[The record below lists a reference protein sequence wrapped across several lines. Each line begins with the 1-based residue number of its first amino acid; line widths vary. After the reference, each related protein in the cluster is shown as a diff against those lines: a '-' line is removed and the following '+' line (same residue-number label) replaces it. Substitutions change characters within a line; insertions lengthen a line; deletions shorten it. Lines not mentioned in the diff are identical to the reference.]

1 MFENSEVKCRD
12 FYVVRCYL
20 QLSSVLELSFLA
32 NEALKYDLKS
42 LKYIHDPQR
51 YATAYSN
58 LATDYS
64 NLKRYKEATYYHNK
78 AYSVRGLSAIEKADI
93 GQAQIKYF
101 IGQKD
106 TANVLKRIADLDVI
120 TNLSPSDA
128 NLLYENRAKYFEFIN
143 QKDSALLNWKKV
155 LAQRY
160 YIDKQQ
166 ACGHLYLLYKQAG
179 NFTEAMKYADLYI
192 AYTDTM
198 KHKVES
204 ESVAKAMQLYD
215 YSAYQQ
221 KSQQAELDKQ
231 KRTTLLI
238 EVILAIVLLAT
249 WGIVFLIYKKKLKQ
263 VALADATH
271 KNELLRVRLMSE
283 EKNTEKL
290 SQKIEDNE
298 SILTELKAKL
308 STQKDFRQQLE
319 AEITE
324 KETLLAS
331 LNQQMQTHIDAEND
345 IQTELNEANKRIRT
359 LEDELKIERA
369 FRDKLSDRLEEVKDR
384 LMQYEGELP
393 MSLWKEF
400 SETFNAKYPNVE
412 PYVMKHLPGC
422 QPFDLMLI
430 FLYSEGFSGKR
441 MSMLLNVTMQYL
453 NSRKKRIYSK
463 MTGLERG
470 SAEETSQYF
479 NWLKS
484 VGT

>member
-1 MFENSEVKCRD
+1 MT
-12 FYVVRCYL
+12 
-20 QLSSVLELSFLA
+20 
-32 NEALKYDLKS
+32 LKG
-42 LKYIHDPQR
+42 H
-51 YATAYSN
+51 ATAYSN

-78 AYSVRGLSAIEKADI
+78 AYSVQGLSAIEKADI

-106 TANVLKRIADLDVI
+106 TANVLKRVADLDVI
-120 TNLSPSDA
+120 TNLSPFDA

-155 LAQRY
+155 LAQGY

-166 ACGHLYLLYKQAG
+166 ACGHLFLLYKQAG

-231 KRTTLLI
+231 KRTTLLVG
-238 EVILAIVLLAT
+238 VILAIVLLAT
-249 WGIVFLIYKKKLKQ
+249 WGIAFLVYKKKQKQ

-271 KNELLRVRLMSE
+271 KNELLRVRLISE

-298 SILTELKAKL
+298 TILTELKAKL

-319 AEITE
+319 TEITE

-331 LNQQMQTHIDAEND
+331 LNQQMQTHIDVEND

-384 LMQYEGELP
+384 LMQYEGEMP

-463 MTGLERG
+463 MTGIERG

>member
-1 MFENSEVKCRD
+1 M
-12 FYVVRCYL
+12 
-20 QLSSVLELSFLA
+20 
-32 NEALKYDLKS
+32 
-42 LKYIHDPQR
+42 P
-51 YATAYSN
+51 
-58 LATDYS
+58 
-64 NLKRYKEATYYHNK
+64 
-78 AYSVRGLSAIEKADI
+78 GLSAIDKADI
-93 GQAQIKYF
+93 GQAQVCDF
-101 IGQKD
+101 IFLKD
-106 TANVLKRIADLDVI
+106 TANVLKRVNDLKVK
-120 TNLSPSDA
+120 TNNSAINTDLI
-128 NLLYENRAKYFEFIN
+128 YENRASYYEFIHEP
-143 QKDSALLNWKKV
+143 DSAIENWKIV
-155 LAQRY
+155 YHLRDY
-160 YIDKQQ
+160 LNQQ
-166 ACGHLYLLYKQAG
+166 KASAHLYHLYKQKG
-179 NFTEAMKYADLYI
+179 NFTEAMKYADLHI

-198 KHKVES
+198 QHKVES
-204 ESVAKAMQLYD
+204 EAVARATQLYD
-215 YSAYQQ
+215 YSTYQQ

-238 EVILAIVLLAT
+238 GVILAIVLLAT
-249 WGIVFLIYKKKLKQ
+249 WGIVFLIYKKKQKQ

-290 SQKIEDNE
+290 SLKIEDNE
-298 SILTELKAKL
+298 RILTELKAKL

-324 KETLLAS
+324 KEALLAS

-345 IQTELNEANKRIRT
+345 IQNELNDANKRIRT

-384 LMQYEGELP
+384 LMQYEGEMP

-463 MTGLERG
+463 MTGFERG

>member
-1 MFENSEVKCRD
+1 M
-12 FYVVRCYL
+12 
-20 QLSSVLELSFLA
+20 
-32 NEALKYDLKS
+32 
-42 LKYIHDPQR
+42 
-51 YATAYSN
+51 
-58 LATDYS
+58 
-64 NLKRYKEATYYHNK
+64 
-78 AYSVRGLSAIEKADI
+78 
-93 GQAQIKYF
+93 
-101 IGQKD
+101 
-106 TANVLKRIADLDVI
+106 I
-120 TNLSPSDA
+120 TNLSPFDA

-155 LAQRY
+155 LAQGY

-166 ACGHLYLLYKQAG
+166 ACGHLFLLYKQAG

-238 EVILAIVLLAT
+238 GVILAIVLLTT
-249 WGIVFLIYKKKLKQ
+249 WGIVFLIYKKKQKQ

-271 KNELLRVRLMSE
+271 KNELLRVRLISE

-298 SILTELKAKL
+298 TILTELKAKL

-319 AEITE
+319 TEITE
-324 KETLLAS
+324 KEALLAS

-384 LMQYEGELP
+384 LMQYEGEMP

-400 SETFNAKYPNVE
+400 SETFKAKYPNEE

-463 MTGLERG
+463 MTGLGRG